1 MSTADTMTPV
11 VSVPWLDAKGN
22 PTPVRALPGLHP
34 EAIQALECSFPGII
48 SPEFKRVLETCCGLA
63 ETQIGSIDFTGCWF
77 PEEPCRVFQPCL
89 TLAIDDAG
97 RRWVGEIGERDL
109 PGPIWCVF
117 PDPKVAVY
125 VSDDLAAFIA
135 TLRGAAY
142 RGETLKGLQ
151 DLSAQARTVW
161 SRRHALARRPYEL
174 HESDGQLR
182 SWLAGLPFDAY
193 VYDLR
198 TPTIARG
205 WPYGLAGPSGRLY
218 RCGRL
223 PVFAVAG
230 APSEGWRQTFSATVP
245 PTYPGAKARAV
256 VADFP
261 ALRNGRKPRLNPV
274 HPHAPAIGRALSKR
288 RTEPT
293 VMRVNTRRRKLGS
306 CRYWPWMWGGVSVC
320 GVIPEAVANDL
331 VPTIPSAWA
340 AAAALTLTLITA
352 VKGSQR

>member
-1 MSTADTMTPV
+1 MSTADTMTPL
-11 VSVPWLDAKGN
+11 VSAPWVGSNGKAL
-22 PTPVRALPGLHP
+22 PVRTLPGLRP
-34 EAIQALECSFPGII
+34 EVIQGLECSFPGII
-48 SPEFKRVLETCCGLA
+48 SPAYKALLETCCGLA
-63 ETQIGSIDFTGCWF
+63 ETEIGSIDFTGCLF

-97 RRWVGEIGERDL
+97 RRWIGEIGEKEL

-135 TLRGAAY
+135 TLRDCAS
-142 RGETLKGLQ
+142 RGETLRWLQ

-174 HESDGQLR
+174 HESDEQIRG
-182 SWLAGLPFDAY
+182 WLAGLPFDAY

-230 APSEGWRQTFSATVP
+230 SPSEGWRQKYSATIP
-245 PTYPGAKARAV
+245 PTYPGAKARAEV
-256 VADFP
+256 IDLTALRNRRKPRSIPASPPWP
-261 ALRNGRKPRLNPV
+261 ALR
-274 HPHAPAIGRALSKR
+274 RALGYGASDSR
-288 RTEPT
+288 P
-293 VMRVNTRRRKLGS
+293 
-306 CRYWPWMWGGVSVC
+306 C
-320 GVIPEAVANDL
+320 A
-331 VPTIPSAWA
+331 
-340 AAAALTLTLITA
+340 
-352 VKGSQR
+352 